1 MRGHNMRDLSEDALP
16 ANNAGSEMAGE
27 LASGKLTVS
36 DTYVMQDDTLNA
48 HLETLPPNSPVR
60 EAYNHWQ
67 SLSNNGPTPTRQ
79 SIDPTAVSAET
90 LPHIVLIDVEY
101 GPEQRFRY
109 RLVGTG
115 VTRIFGA
122 DYTGN
127 YLDEMDQG
135 EVFGRIQAFYSLVCE
150 DRQPSM
156 LYGSYVAKSGIAF
169 DVARLVMPLSDD
181 GNRVDTLFCI
191 VERT

>member
-1 MRGHNMRDLSEDALP
+1 MRNLSEDALP
-16 ANNAGSEMAGE
+16 ANNAGSELAGE
-27 LASGKLTVS
+27 LASGKLTVAN
-36 DTYVMQDDTLNA
+36 TYVMQDDTLCE
-48 HLETLPPNSPVR
+48 HLETLPSNSPVR
-60 EAYNHWQ
+60 VAHDYWQ
-67 SLSNNGPTPTRQ
+67 TLTSNGHAPTRQ

-90 LPHIVLIDVEY
+90 LPHIVLIDVEH
-101 GPEQRFRY
+101 GPELRFRY

-127 YLDEMDQG
+127 YLDEMEQG
-135 EVFGRIQAFYSLVCE
+135 QVFGRIQAFYSLVCE
-150 DRQPSM
+150 DMRPSM

-181 GNRVDTLFCI
+181 GNRADALFCI
-191 VERT
+191 VERI